1 MAEVD
6 HKLRTSNLVYVVD
19 DDEAV
24 RSSLCALLKAH
35 GFEALGFANAETL
48 LQGFDPDAALCAFLD
63 IRMPG
68 LSGIEL
74 QKLLAERGSNLP
86 IVVLTAYGDVPLA
99 VEAMKAGA
107 IDFIEKPGSAE
118 QLLRAIDAA
127 IKHRVTQTQPSLG
140 QSIVTERVARLTGR
154 EKEVL
159 NYLILGMTNKH
170 IAEELG
176 ISQRTVEIH
185 RSRIREKMEA
195 RSLAD
200 LIRMMR

>member
-1 MAEVD
+1 
-6 HKLRTSNLVYVVD
+6 
-19 DDEAV
+19 V

-35 GFEALGFANAETL
+35 GFEAVGFADAETL
-48 LQGFDPDAALCAFLD
+48 LQRIDTDNALCAFLD
-63 IRMPG
+63 LRMPG
-68 LSGIEL
+68 LSGMEL
-74 QKLLAERGSNLP
+74 QKLLLARGSKLP
-86 IVVLTAYGDVPLA
+86 IIVLTAYGDVPLA

-107 IDFIEKPGSAE
+107 IDFIEKPGSAQ
-118 QLLRAIDAA
+118 QLLSAIDAA
-127 IKHRVTQTQPSLG
+127 INHRANQAQPPVA

-200 LIRMMR
+200 LIRMMK

>member
-1 MAEVD
+1 VD
-6 HKLRTSNLVYVVD
+6 PKLKTSNLVYVVD
-19 DDEAV
+19 DDEGV
-24 RSSLCALLKAH
+24 RSSLCALLQAH
-35 GFEALGFANAETL
+35 GFESVGFADAQTL
-48 LQGFDPDAALCAFLD
+48 LERFHADNAVCAFLD

-74 QKLLAERGSNLP
+74 QKLLADRGSNLP
-86 IVVLTAYGDVPLA
+86 IIVLTAYGDVPMA

-107 IDFIEKPGSAE
+107 IDFIEKPGSEE
-118 QLLRAIDAA
+118 QLLSAIEAA
-127 IKHRVTQTQPSLG
+127 VKHRANQAQQPSIP
-140 QSIVTERVARLTGR
+140 QSIVAERVARLTGR

-200 LIRMMR
+200 LIRMMK

>member
-1 MAEVD
+1 MAEVNP
-6 HKLRTSNLVYVVD
+6 KLKTSNLVYVVD

-24 RSSLCALLKAH
+24 RSSLCALLKSH
-35 GFEALGFANAETL
+35 GFETVSFADAESL
-48 LQGFDPDAALCAFLD
+48 LQRVDSDNALCAFLD
-63 IRMPG
+63 LRMPG
-68 LSGIEL
+68 LSGMEL
-74 QKLLAERGSNLP
+74 QKLLVARGSILP
-86 IVVLTAYGDVPLA
+86 IIVLTAYGDVPLA

-107 IDFIEKPGSAE
+107 IDFIEKPGSAQ
-118 QLLRAIDAA
+118 QLLCAIDAA
-127 IKHRVTQTQPSLG
+127 KKHRANQTQAPLAK
-140 QSIVTERVARLTGR
+140 SIVTERVARLTGR

-200 LIRMMR
+200 LIRMMK

>member
-1 MAEVD
+1 MGEVD
-6 HKLRTSNLVYVVD
+6 PKLKTSNLVYVVD

-24 RSSLCALLKAH
+24 RSSLCALLKSH
-35 GFEALGFANAETL
+35 GFETVSFADAESL
-48 LQGFDPDAALCAFLD
+48 LQRVDSDNALCAFLD
-63 IRMPG
+63 LRMPG

-74 QKLLAERGSNLP
+74 QKLLVARGSTLP
-86 IVVLTAYGDVPLA
+86 IIVLTAYGDVPLA
-99 VEAMKAGA
+99 VEAMKTGA

-118 QLLRAIDAA
+118 QLLCAIDAA
-127 IKHRVTQTQPSLG
+127 KKHRANQTQPPIA

-200 LIRMMR
+200 LIRMMK